1 MKRRRRTILFPE
13 RNDDDDVSWLDSH
26 LIPAVATVKHF
37 IAIMNQVVLCV
48 QNNDLDD
55 FEQEEYIS
63 AKGTNWGQFQRTSTQ
78 PQSAQPQSVPAQSVQ
93 AQSAQA
99 QAHALSHELIILKIV
114 QTRPG
119 TRPQSVADRWAGAEA
134 VPGLQL
140 RLTYSK

>member
-1 MKRRRRTILFPE
+1 MKILFPE
-13 RNDDDDVSWLDSH
+13 KNDDDVSWVDSH

-78 PQSAQPQSVPAQSVQ
+78 PQSAQPQSAQP
-93 AQSAQA
+93 QSAQA
-99 QAHALSHELIILKIV
+99 QAQSRIDN
-114 QTRPG
+114 
-119 TRPQSVADRWAGAEA
+119 PQSRSNKTGYEA
-134 VPGLQL
+134 TISRGQVGRGRGSTGSSITVDLF
-140 RLTYSK
+140 